1 MDRKNP
7 DNNNC
12 ASSSLVS
19 KYDVI
24 VPSAGEIIVIPRNPV
39 PIIEANNQSV
49 TSADLAL
56 SQWLN
61 LVDVCAWFQW
71 CLCFYLGFLI

>member
-39 PIIEANNQSV
+39 PIIEANNQSDIV
-49 TSADLAL
+49 GIL
-56 SQWLN
+56 SDFKPDEL
-61 LVDVCAWFQW
+61 WF
-71 CLCFYLGFLI
+71 I